1 MKLVLYYFTIP
12 FWRAE
17 VTRLALF
24 IGDIPFT
31 DYRIEKEEEAFDMG
45 YEEYFH
51 SGNLCLIEW
60 PEKIDSIIPDDIV
73 KVQIIRIDKK
83 RIVRQVDLDQKL
95 LNRIIIS

>member
-31 DYRIEKEEEAFDMG
+31 DYKLRNTAVFNIVRAKTLEGTDIWFNKIDPSTNEKFLRSLESNDYIE
-45 YEEYFH
+45 Y
-51 SGNLCLIEW
+51 LIENCN
-60 PEKIDSIIPDDIV
+60 PKYE
-73 KVQIIRIDKK
+73 R
-83 RIVRQVDLDQKL
+83 
-95 LNRIIIS
+95 